1 MTPHRPPKGIQIPAS
16 RRRLDRVVDDEFR
29 FHIEERIAEFVASG
43 MTREQAEAEVQRRF
57 GDIRQYHR
65 QTRDIDEAT
74 MRTRD
79 RFEFLGALQRETAR
93 AARVLWRTPSF
104 SLIAFL
110 TLASG
115 IGAVTAIFTVLDAV
129 VLRPLPYAT
138 SGRLVSVLHPATV
151 PGSGERKWG
160 VSPGGY
166 FYFRE
171 NAKTLA
177 DFGIY
182 RTGSTTVTGDG
193 AAAEVAQVGVVT
205 ASMFDVL
212 GARAEVGRL
221 IEPDDDL
228 PNGPRRVVLG
238 YEYWRRRFGGDRG
251 VVGRTLQTSGGDYE
265 IIGVTQPTLPLPMPG
280 PFSSAASLAG
290 VGMDLWMPMQ
300 LNPAGPFWN
309 NHPNVGVGLL
319 REGATAQEAHTEI
332 QTLTSRLPEAIPNAY
347 SSGFME
353 TYHFRGEATPLKDAV
368 LGPTLPRT
376 LWTLFGSVALV
387 MLIAAANVANLFL
400 VRMEARRH
408 EATLR
413 TALGADRRHM
423 AVHYLSESLLL
434 SLAAGIAATWIS
446 YAGLRA
452 LLAIA
457 PEFPRLAM
465 VGMDWRSAGFALG
478 AALVTGLVFGLL
490 PLLRRDIQVGT
501 LREGGR
507 GLTGSRRQ
515 GAVRSGLVVAQLS
528 LAVVLL
534 ASAGL
539 MLRSF
544 QHLREIQP
552 GFASEDILAFDV
564 RLPSTEYTTRE
575 QAVQFHR
582 LVQEQLRAIP
592 GVVSVGSV
600 SQLPLE
606 GYGTGCTVVWREG
619 RPFDRE
625 KGEDVPCVSTPV
637 AMPGFYEALG
647 IQVRGRTPAWSD
659 VDGRTQA
666 VVVTQALADR
676 LWPGEDAIG
685 QGINSNGSN
694 STTWYKIV
702 GVIPE
707 LRAEAFDAPPTEAVF
722 YAPTSFT
729 PDAPSTAMNF
739 LTYVIRTDGTEP
751 VSLIPSARRILAEA
765 NDRIPFVNAR
775 TMDQVV
781 ATSLSRTSFVMI
793 LLGLAAGM
801 ALLLSAVGTY
811 GVISYLV
818 TQRRPEIGVRI
829 ALGASVSRVSRQ
841 VVLQSLRLA
850 VAGVA
855 LGLAGAWGATRLLN
869 RLLYGVSPTD
879 PSVLGFV
886 AVVLVAVAGLAA
898 FAPARRAARI
908 DPVEVLRGG

>member
-1 MTPHRPPKGIQIPAS
+1 MTRERHPKGIQIPAS
-16 RRRLDRVVDDEFR
+16 ARRLDRAVDDEFR
-29 FHIEERIAEFVASG
+29 FHIEERIAEFVAQG

-65 QTRDIDEAT
+65 ETRDIDEAT
-74 MRTRD
+74 MRTRN
-79 RFEFLGALQRETAR
+79 RFEFFGALRRETAR
-93 AARVLWRTPSF
+93 SARVLWRTPSF

-110 TLASG
+110 TLALG

-129 VLRPLPYAT
+129 VLRPLPYPTAN
-138 SGRLVSVLHPATV
+138 RLVSVLHPATV

-171 NAKTLA
+171 NAKSLG

-193 AAAEVAQVGVVT
+193 TAAEVAQVGVVT
-205 ASMFDVL
+205 ASIFSVL
-212 GARAEVGRL
+212 GARPEVGRL
-221 IEPDDDL
+221 ITPDDDQ

-238 YEYWRRRFGGDRG
+238 YEYWRRRFGSDRT
-251 VVGRTLQTSGGDYE
+251 VVGRALRTSGGDYE
-265 IIGVTQPTLPLPMPG
+265 IIGVTQPMLPLPMPG

-309 NHPNVGVGLL
+309 NHPNVGIGLL
-319 REGATAQEAHTEI
+319 RDGVTAQEAHAEI
-332 QTLTSRLPEAIPNAY
+332 LTLTTRLPEAIPNAY
-347 SSGFME
+347 STGFME
-353 TYHFRGEATPLKDAV
+353 TYHFRGEATPLKEAV
-368 LGPTLPRT
+368 LGPSLPRT

-434 SLAAGIAATWIS
+434 AGAAGLAATWIS

-457 PEFPRLAM
+457 PEFPRLAT
-465 VGMDWRSAGFALG
+465 VGMDWRSVSFALG
-478 AALVTGLVFGLL
+478 AALVTGVVFGLL
-490 PLLRRDIQVGT
+490 PLLRRDVHTAT

-515 GAVRSGLVVAQLS
+515 GAVRNGLVVAQLS

-539 MLRSF
+539 MLLSF
-544 QHLREIQP
+544 QHLRQVQP
-552 GFASEDILAFDV
+552 GFTDRDVLAFDV
-564 RLPSTEYTTRE
+564 ALPSTEYTTRE
-575 QAVQFHR
+575 QAVLFHR
-582 LVQEQLRAIP
+582 QVQERLRALP

-600 SQLPLE
+600 TQLPLE
-606 GYGTGCTVVWREG
+606 GYATGCTVVWREG
-619 RPFDRE
+619 RPFSRE
-625 KGEDVPCVSTPV
+625 KGEDVPCVSTPT
-637 AMPGFYEALG
+637 AMPGFFESL
-647 IQVRGRTPAWSD
+647 QVPVRGRTPDWSD

-702 GVIPE
+702 GVVPE
-707 LRAEAFDAPPTEAVF
+707 LRAEAFDAPPSEAVF

-729 PDAPSTAMNF
+729 PDAESRAMNF

-751 VSLIPSARRILAEA
+751 TSLIPAARRILAEA
-765 NDRIPFVNAR
+765 NQRIPFVNAR
-775 TMDQVV
+775 TMEQVV
-781 ATSLSRTSFVMI
+781 ANSLSRTSFVMI

-829 ALGASVSRVSRQ
+829 ALGAPVARVSRL

-850 VAGVA
+850 VVGVS
-855 LGLAGAWGATRLLN
+855 LGLVGAWAATRLLS
-869 RLLYGVSPTD
+869 RLLYNVSPTD
-879 PSVLGFV
+879 PSVMGVV
-886 AVVLVAVAGLAA
+886 AVLLLGVAGLAA

-908 DPVEVLRGG
+908 DPVEVLRQG